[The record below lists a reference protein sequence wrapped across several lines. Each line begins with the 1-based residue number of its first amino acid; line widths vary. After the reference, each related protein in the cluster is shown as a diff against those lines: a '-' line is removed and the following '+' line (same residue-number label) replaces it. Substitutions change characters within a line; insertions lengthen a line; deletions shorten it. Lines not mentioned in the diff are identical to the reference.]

1 MTETRIDY
9 SLGEYQAAVK
19 SALDKMRR
27 DNVIER
33 IRSKDYTLWKFRPD
47 EIVNRLGWIDAPA
60 ETLAKINDIRSV
72 VDALQKDKISDI
84 VLIGMGGSSLAAEV
98 FGNIFGS
105 KPGYPRLHVVDTTD
119 PVFIS
124 EVTQH
129 LNLEK
134 TLFLVS
140 SKSGSTL
147 EITSLFKYFYNLC
160 LKKFGGEAGR
170 RFIFITDE
178 GSPLIKTAES
188 ISARHIFLNNPDIGG
203 RYSALSLPGIVPAA
217 LIGIAVETLLQ
228 NVSSSLEALMSAG
241 ASLGA
246 ALGMLANQGRNKMTF
261 VLPPHWKH
269 FGDWLEQ
276 LIAESTGKE
285 GRGILPVLNETLLD
299 ASGYGKDRIFVIFQ
313 NKNEE
318 EPSQMETLK
327 KDGHPVITVKIN
339 DDYELGQQMY
349 IWEMATAVAAHFM
362 GVNPFDQPDVEATKK
377 HTRAVIADLDKRGEL
392 ADEKPAITFEQA
404 EIFGNI
410 NGATPADVIRNF
422 MKQAKAG
429 DYICLQVF
437 LIPSQETNEAVN
449 SLRKVLACQYTLPV
463 ACGYGPRYLHS
474 TGQLHKGDAGN
485 GLFIQ
490 LTQDF
495 SLDVDVP
502 DSIGEEKSF
511 LTFSALKAAQ
521 AKGDRQALTEAGRRI
536 IRIHF
541 KKNPVDGLKTIVN
554 GL

>member
-19 SALDKMRR
+19 SALDKMCR

-228 NVSSSLEALMSAG
+228 NVSSNLEALMSAG

-377 HTRAVIADLDKRGEL
+377 HTRAVIADLD
-392 ADEKPAITFEQA
+392 
-404 EIFGNI
+404 
-410 NGATPADVIRNF
+410 
-422 MKQAKAG
+422 
-429 DYICLQVF
+429 
-437 LIPSQETNEAVN
+437 
-449 SLRKVLACQYTLPV
+449 
-463 ACGYGPRYLHS
+463 
-474 TGQLHKGDAGN
+474 
-485 GLFIQ
+485 
-490 LTQDF
+490 
-495 SLDVDVP
+495 
-502 DSIGEEKSF
+502 
-511 LTFSALKAAQ
+511 
-521 AKGDRQALTEAGRRI
+521 
-536 IRIHF
+536 
-541 KKNPVDGLKTIVN
+541 
-554 GL
+554 